1 MANRFSSKRQALL
14 DMKEEGLDV
23 TLIERTQI
31 IFTPFG
37 IAVITEGIIVP
48 SEARINTAEYVDY
61 EEL

>member
-1 MANRFSSKRQALL
+1 MANRFSPKRQAIL

-31 IFTPFG
+31 ILTPFG
-37 IAVITEGIIVP
+37 VAVIQEGIIVP
-48 SEARINTAEYVDY
+48 SEARINNAEHVDY

>member
-1 MANRFSSKRQALL
+1 MANNYSPKRQAIL

-37 IAVITEGIIVP
+37 VAVIQEGIIIP
-48 SEARINTAEYVDY
+48 SEVHVRNAEYVEY